1 MRHRNCHRELSLQT
15 LRLIPDMNNLDDP
28 TTYAKY
34 DPSGMRDRL
43 RDGPR
48 QCAEAWRQV
57 YAANLPIFPPTV
69 DNVVIC
75 GMGGSAIAGDL
86 MLDLSAAIGGP
97 PVMVVR
103 DFRLPFT
110 PNERTLAVICSYSG
124 NTRETLSMYRQ
135 AIASPAHVVS
145 ITAGGELASLS
156 QEHNIPTLQ
165 ITAQSEPRSAVGY
178 NLMLLLGILVKLR
191 QPPFTGE
198 VVEASVAAMRR
209 QVNKIDISIPTTE
222 NPAKQLAQA
231 MNGKL
236 PIIYGGG
243 FFQGIARRWKTQLN
257 ENAKVWAFF
266 ENIPEL
272 LHNSVEPFPALR
284 SSGPELMALVLQPA
298 AEADSLECSYRV
310 VAKMLHRHEVPHRIL
325 TGSGAGPLAQVLSM
339 LALGDYVSYYLA
351 LLRGI
356 DPSPTPSIDEAKGI
370 FGELPGS

>member
-1 MRHRNCHRELSLQT
+1 MLHRNCHRELSLQT

-34 DPSGMRDRL
+34 DPSGMQDRL

-57 YAANLPIFPPTV
+57 CAPNLPNFPPIA
-69 DNVVIC
+69 DHVVIC

-86 MLDLSAAIGGP
+86 VLDLSAAIGGP

-222 NPAKQLAQA
+222 NAAKQLAQA
-231 MNGKL
+231 INGKL
-236 PIIYGGG
+236 PIMYGGG

-266 ENIPEL
+266 ESIPEL
-272 LHNSVEPFPALR
+272 LHNSVEPFPVSP
-284 SSGPELMALVLQPA
+284 SSGPKLMALVLQPS
-298 AEADSLECSYRV
+298 AEADPLECSYRV
-310 VAKMLHRHEVPHRIL
+310 VAKMLHQHGVPHRIL

-356 DPSPTPSIDEAKGI
+356 DPSPTPSIEEAKGL
-370 FGELPGS
+370 FDTL